1 MGWLKGWT
9 FYPNDTKKE
18 ILREA
23 AQLNDPDQQ
32 NISLVWKDFLEC
44 IPTGKNPHADISHG
58 RHATNMALLGNL
70 SAKLGRS
77 IEWNHEKDL
86 IVNDK
91 EANRGLERE
100 YRAPWKY
107 PG

>member
-1 MGWLKGWT
+1 
-9 FYPNDTKKE
+9 
-18 ILREA
+18 
-23 AQLNDPDQQ
+23 
-32 NISLVWKDFLEC
+32 
-44 IPTGKNPHADISHG
+44 HG

-91 EANRGLERE
+91 EANGLLKRE